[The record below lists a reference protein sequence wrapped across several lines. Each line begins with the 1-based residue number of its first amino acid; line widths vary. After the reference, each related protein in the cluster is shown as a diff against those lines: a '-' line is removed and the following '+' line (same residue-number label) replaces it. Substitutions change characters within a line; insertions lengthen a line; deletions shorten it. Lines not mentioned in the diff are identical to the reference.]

1 MSNDLNVS
9 FIDKGT
15 IFLISS
21 YLIASHFISYC
32 VWLYSSGVRGGDKGQ
47 SLRWFTLS
55 GPFSF
60 SFECDIEL
68 ILKR

>member
-15 IFLISS
+15 IFFNFIVFDCISF
-21 YLIASHFISYC
+21 YFLLCLVVFF
-32 VWLYSSGVRGGDKGQ
+32 WGKGGVKGQ